1 MLVLDR
7 IQGIDMVFS
16 QDKPNAKYCEK
27 YDAYYNSETGEWYE
41 ELCYDPECEYCKNRP
56 ENYYGID
63 T

>member
-1 MLVLDR
+1 
-7 IQGIDMVFS
+7 MVFS